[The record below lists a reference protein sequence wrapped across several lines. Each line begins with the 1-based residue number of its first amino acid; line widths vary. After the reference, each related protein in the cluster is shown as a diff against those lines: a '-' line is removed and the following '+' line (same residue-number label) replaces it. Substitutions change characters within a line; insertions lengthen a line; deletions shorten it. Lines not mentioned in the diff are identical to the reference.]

1 MKRGPSEEAV
11 GAAKKFLGAQQTT
24 AQKKFADLASQWLET
39 SAGSE
44 EEQEINRCIKELVAN
59 NTDPMELAMWKGAIK
74 STSVTRVITAR
85 IAELFATVRPEEGVP
100 NWAIFLLHTV
110 SREHPTLGLH
120 LRVLA
125 QAIIATK

>member
-1 MKRGPSEEAV
+1 MKKGPSEEAV

-24 AQKKFADLASQWLET
+24 AQKEFANLVSRLET

-59 NTDPMELAMWKGAIK
+59 NTDPMELAMWKGVIE
-74 STSVTRVITAR
+74 STSVTRAITAH
-85 IAELFATVRPEEGVP
+85 IAELFAAVRPEEGVP

-110 SREHPTLGLH
+110 SREHPDLGLH